1 MSGELWSL
9 HEISL
14 RGEKGAYPRAP
25 LGAMLRK
32 TNKAISRCTL
42 PSLSY
47 SMKLLTEIKLE
58 AGYCELG
65 HLDLLFLETDRF
77 NVVAYSLA

>member
-1 MSGELWSL
+1 
-9 HEISL
+9 
-14 RGEKGAYPRAP
+14 
-25 LGAMLRK
+25 MLRE
-32 TNKAISRCTL
+32 TNKAISHCTL
-42 PSLSY
+42 LSLSC

-77 NVVAYSLA
+77 NLVAYSLA

>member
-14 RGEKGAYPRAP
+14 RGKKGAYPIAP
-25 LGAMLRK
+25 LGAILRK
-32 TNKAISRCTL
+32 TNKAISCCTL
-42 PSLSY
+42 LSLSC

-58 AGYCELG
+58 AGYCELE
-65 HLDLLFLETDRF
+65 HLDLLFLETSF
-77 NVVAYSLA
+77 